1 MGVIFLIQVNTL
13 LAIGRQ
19 TSVSGIFIQQENI
32 MDDRTALRHLAM
44 VVMVL
49 VIVMVSL
56 ILISNLIA

>member
-13 LAIGRQ
+13 LAIGSQ
-19 TSVSGIFIQQENI
+19 TSVSDIFIQQENI